1 MRALVPA
8 FVPTGSLVDML
19 PGRMRCSPSR
29 GGAAGG
35 AGRSARREVLAL
47 VRDRPRLIHF
57 LGLALLA
64 GGPAILGTWI
74 GAFVYSPFWTTIFLA
89 IGIGAI
95 LQVIVEVGRLIWR
108 SQRNAG
114 EPALTWA
121 TFGGLA
127 AGIAV
132 MYLTALLVAA

>member
-1 MRALVPA
+1 MTEGIGHR
-8 FVPTGSLVDML
+8 
-19 PGRMRCSPSR
+19 
-29 GGAAGG
+29 GAAR
-35 AGRSARREVLAL
+35 ARSAAAAADFVGLAL
-47 VRDRPRLIHF
+47 V
-57 LGLALLA
+57 A
-64 GGPAILGTWI
+64 GGPAIIGTWI

-108 SQRNAG
+108 SSGTPVSRV
-114 EPALTWA
+114 LTWA
-121 TFGGLA
+121 TFGGVA